1 MSDYAYR
8 IENDIYYTK
17 QLHPQDAVFFCKKYL
32 IMKRKVIATWKKYCI
47 IGNCDYLTKLY
58 VYNY

>member
-17 QLHPQDAVFFCKKYL
+17 QLHPQDAVFFCKKY
-32 IMKRKVIATWKKYCI
+32 V
-47 IGNCDYLTKLY
+47 NCNIKCNTFE
-58 VYNY
+58 